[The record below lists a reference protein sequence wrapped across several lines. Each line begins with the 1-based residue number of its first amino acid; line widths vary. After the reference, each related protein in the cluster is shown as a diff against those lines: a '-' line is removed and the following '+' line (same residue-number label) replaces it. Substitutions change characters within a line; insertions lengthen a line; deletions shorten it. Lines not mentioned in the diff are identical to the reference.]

1 MPFSNCFS
9 QNFSFLPY
17 SAYWASISCQFKLF
31 SVKTKGCLSAASG
44 KHGSKLTLEHIAVF
58 LIEFV
63 HTTGAIHD
71 LLFTSVERVA
81 LGANFNVEFGFA
93 HGRFSDKF
101 VAARAGNIDFVVVG
115 MNLRF
120 HDFSFKKR
128 V

>member
-9 QNFSFLPY
+9 QNFSFLLY
-17 SAYWASISCQFKLF
+17 AACLASISCHPPYFQAKQ
-31 SVKTKGCLSAASG
+31 KAAFWQPRG
-44 KHGSKLTLEHIAVF
+44 NTAALAFEHIAVF

-63 HTTGAIHD
+63 HTAGAIHD

-81 LGANFNVEFGFA
+81 LRANFNVEFGFA
-93 HGRFSDKF
+93 HGRFSGEF

-115 MNLRF
+115 MNFRF
-120 HDFSFKKR
+120 HGFSFKKR